1 MKLNIA
7 TAFARALNASPA
19 FALCA
24 LAAIG
29 APALAQSAYPTKT
42 VKIVVPYPP
51 GGSTDAITRM
61 IGQALSEEWK
71 QTVIIDNKG
80 GASGMIGVE
89 QVARSEHDGY
99 TLVMSASG
107 PQAINVSLFPKI
119 SYDPVKDFEPIAL
132 AAVLPLLMVA
142 PANAPYSTVE
152 EFVAWARANAASANF
167 CSIGTGSPSHLAGE
181 LFASMARLE
190 MTHVPYKGSGPAL
203 VDTIAG
209 TCHVMFDSALSAGPH
224 VKAGKLKLLG
234 VSTDSRM
241 PSWPNARTLS
251 ESGLPGFSAYTWTAL
266 FAPAG
271 TSRDIVKKINADT
284 NKVLQSPRIR
294 QTLEAQ
300 GAIPGTGSAADMG
313 AFLKVE
319 IAKWAKLIKDRNIKS
334 D

>member
-1 MKLNIA
+1 MKLNAPIA
-7 TAFARALNASPA
+7 RNLKAAAALT
-19 FALCA
+19 LMA
-24 LAAIG
+24 LAALA
-29 APALAQSAYPTKT
+29 APANAQSGYPAKT

-61 IGQALSEEWK
+61 IGQALADEWK
-71 QTVIIDNKG
+71 QSVIIENKG

-89 QVARSEHDGY
+89 QVARSERDGY

-107 PQAINVSLFPKI
+107 PQAVNVSLFPKI
-119 SYDPVKDFEPIAL
+119 SYDPVKDFEPIAQ

-142 PANAPYSTVE
+142 HTNAPYSTVE
-152 EFVAWARANAASANF
+152 EFVAWIKANKGNANF

-181 LFASMARLE
+181 LFASMTKLD

-203 VDTIAG
+203 IDTIAG
-209 TCHVMFDSALSAGPH
+209 VCQVMFDSALSAGPH
-224 VKAGKLKLLG
+224 VKSGKLKLLG
-234 VSTDSRM
+234 VSTENRM
-241 PSWPNARTLS
+241 TSWPNARTLS

-271 TSRDIVKKINADT
+271 TPPDIVKKINADT
-284 NKVLQSPRIR
+284 NKVLQSAKIR

-319 IAKWAKLIKDRNIKS
+319 IAKWAKLIKDRNIKP